1 MTCNKILQ
9 KQVTVNPCLHVQH
22 FLCFLY
28 EAHKSSTV
36 IDEKVSHPTVVKGKS
51 QKQLLVRFINGNGFP
66 KLLALVCVRIKVD
79 RSYNLSCSSRQ
90 KQMPFTCM
98 HDTYPFYKQ
107 IHHICFYKIDK
118 INQKIYKI
126 NFRSQVKTETKAM
139 ISSQTK
145 LPMNFT
151 TAIDYTSLFSHCY
164 VLCCWFLSF
173 CQAAGLCLT

>member
-1 MTCNKILQ
+1 MCCIFCVACMRHIK
-9 KQVTVNPCLHVQH
+9 
-22 FLCFLY
+22 
-28 EAHKSSTV
+28 V
-36 IDEKVSHPTVVKGKS
+36 IMLLMQGVSHPTIIKGES
-51 QKQLLVRFINGNGFP
+51 QKQLLVQFVNGNGSP
-66 KLLALVCVRIKVD
+66 KLLALVCVRIKVNSLAICLTAVG
-79 RSYNLSCSSRQ
+79 RNNCPSLACLIHS
-90 KQMPFTCM
+90 F
-98 HDTYPFYKQ
+98 FYKQ
-107 IHHICFYKIDK
+107 IHHICFYEIDK

-145 LPMNFT
+145 LPTDFT